1 MEEKHT
7 HTHTNTWRL
16 NNTLL
21 NNQKITEEIKK
32 KLSVNKRQWKYD
44 KPNPMG
50 CSKNS
55 SKMEVFR
62 NTILPQGTRKILNRQ
77 CNFTIKTN
85 GERLKK

>member
-1 MEEKHT
+1 MT
-7 HTHTNTWRL
+7 L
-16 NNTLL
+16 NNHW
-21 NNQKITEEIKK
+21 ITEEIKECLEAK
-32 KLSVNKRQWKYD
+32 ENESNSPKF
-44 KPNPMG
+44 MG